1 MVLVLSWHSLGNG
14 ASLLFKLLISNRR
27 LTQMKTRFTLHITK
41 KLSIFLIP
49 TLIFIPLNTLS
60 ARAEKLRCFVDICI
74 DPSSVKLSKSNF
86 PGDPSY
92 SVRTVLGT
100 QQFSNEKMQA
110 QMEVDCRL
118 RQFRTVRVSQDGEN
132 WSNFDPRWTLVD
144 RNSSLSRMVDYSC
157 KLAIE

>member
-1 MVLVLSWHSLGNG
+1 MNNKFVTHKINNLLS
-14 ASLLFKLLISNRR
+14 LFLA
-27 LTQMKTRFTLHITK
+27 
-41 KLSIFLIP
+41 

-60 ARAEKLRCFVDICI
+60 ASAEKLRCFVDICI

-86 PGDPSY
+86 PGAPSY
-92 SVRTVLGT
+92 AVRTVLGT
-100 QQFSNEKMQA
+100 QQFSNEKMRV
-110 QMEVDCRL
+110 QMEVNCKQRE
-118 RQFRTVRVSQDGEN
+118 FRTVRVSQDGEN